1 MKGTKQMSILQLIA
15 NNSYGLYNK
24 HIAKEVGLIEA
35 IILGELASEYDYWLK
50 NDGLTPDGYF
60 FSTIE
65 NIEENTTIKEAKQR
79 AALKT
84 LQDLNIISVSVRGL
98 PAKRYIKLN
107 EEVLQNKFCSND
119 RTRTVQMK
127 ELEPS
132 NEQGNINNINN
143 NNINNNKYISKS
155 KDLEAEASNDSSIIT
170 YDSLDKDKIN
180 NKEEKSTKGRKSLK
194 DQLVEYVASLEYTD
208 ETKDVLYK
216 WIFSIGL
223 NRKVKLEQLQDM
235 MKNIWDA
242 CKDES
247 LVREAINKSYLNNWF
262 GFYPPK
268 KTPEQT
274 GTLKAP
280 VSTQKTSSTEV
291 RVKPR
296 VNTQLTF

>member
-1 MKGTKQMSILQLIA
+1 MSILQLIA

-24 HIAKEVGLIEA
+24 YIAREIGLTEA
-35 IILGELASEYDYWLK
+35 IILGELASEFDYWQK
-50 NDGLTPDGYF
+50 NNGVTEDGYF

-84 LQDLNIISVSVRGL
+84 LQEHDLISISVRGL
-98 PAKRYIKLN
+98 PAKRFIKLN
-107 EEVLQNKFCSND
+107 EEGIQNKFCQIE
-119 RTRTVQMK
+119 RTRTFELK

-143 NNINNNKYISKS
+143 NNINNNKYISNS
-155 KDLEAEASNDSSIIT
+155 KELEAEASSVSS
-170 YDSLDKDKIN
+170 LEK
-180 NKEEKSTKGRKSLK
+180 NKEESTKGRKSLK
-194 DQLVEYVASLEYTD
+194 DQLVEYVASLEYQD

-223 NRKVKLEQLQDM
+223 NRKVKLSQLQDM
-235 MKNIWDA
+235 LKNIWDA

-268 KTPEQT
+268 NNTKPVMTEPV
-274 GTLKAP
+274 KAP
-280 VSTQKTSSTEV
+280 VTPQPQMK
-291 RVKPR
+291 VKPR
-296 VNTQLTF
+296 LHPTEIF